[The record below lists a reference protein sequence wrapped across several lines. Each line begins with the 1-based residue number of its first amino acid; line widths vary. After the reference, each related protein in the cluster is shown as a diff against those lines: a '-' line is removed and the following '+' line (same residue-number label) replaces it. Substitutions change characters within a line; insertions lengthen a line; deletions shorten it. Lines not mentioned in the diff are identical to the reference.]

1 MTEYPTDLTPAEQA
15 LARARLGELAGA
27 FAEQGGLPSPVWRE
41 VFLRTWRHPYVPAYY
56 PDPGGPCVT
65 ALGAERAEWLDAV
78 YSDRTLITKVVWL
91 PMSRTLRPGA
101 YPMFTSSS
109 TLPSLVLSMLEALD
123 VVDGSRVLEIGTGS
137 GYNAALLCER
147 LGSERVTSLDIDP
160 ELVELAAER
169 LAANGYTPTLAAADG
184 VRGYPG
190 RAPYDR
196 IIATCGVPAIPPAWL
211 AQAAPGAVILA
222 DLHGALGGT
231 LVKLTVGADGVATGR
246 FVPYWAGFMWMR
258 HTAEPV
264 PPDPPPWPD
273 DAADETVSPVDPG
286 LLTGNASPLGF
297 VAQWHLP
304 GVSLAPLADGVQLT
318 SPDGSAAIA
327 RARPD
332 GAGSLVSQVGPV
344 RLWNRVE
351 DAHKFW
357 LDNGQPGYDRF
368 GLTATPSGQYV
379 WYDQPDSAHRWSLP
393 VSSLAG
399 SR

>member
-1 MTEYPTDLTPAEQA
+1 
-15 LARARLGELAGA
+15 
-27 FAEQGGLPSPVWRE
+27 
-41 VFLRTWRHPYVPAYY
+41 
-56 PDPGGPCVT
+56 
-65 ALGAERAEWLDAV
+65 
-78 YSDRTLITKVVWL
+78 
-91 PMSRTLRPGA
+91 RTLRPGA

-169 LAANGYTPTLAAADG
+169 LAANGSPPPRAAADG

-246 FVPYWAGFMWMR
+246 FVPYW
-258 HTAEPV
+258 
-264 PPDPPPWPD
+264 
-273 DAADETVSPVDPG
+273 
-286 LLTGNASPLGF
+286 
-297 VAQWHLP
+297 
-304 GVSLAPLADGVQLT
+304 
-318 SPDGSAAIA
+318 
-327 RARPD
+327 
-332 GAGSLVSQVGPV
+332 
-344 RLWNRVE
+344 
-351 DAHKFW
+351 
-357 LDNGQPGYDRF
+357 
-368 GLTATPSGQYV
+368 
-379 WYDQPDSAHRWSLP
+379 
-393 VSSLAG
+393 
-399 SR
+399 